1 MKNFHYNEGVMHEK
15 LFFGKLKELIPISYI
30 FDAYSN
36 NLFRTTSKILMKIYQ
51 SQNAKYIFKLH

>member
-1 MKNFHYNEGVMHEK
+1 MKNFNYNEDVMQEK

-30 FDAYSN
+30 FDV
-36 NLFRTTSKILMKIYQ
+36 TSKILMKIYQ